1 MATVIGLLVL
11 FFGGAVIGRSVT
23 QARSQPWAGP
33 RSAGMRQRAGSRAV
47 TAAQRPVRQEARLLR
62 LNAQLADWREERSHA
77 RKNGGGPPVPAR
89 PPALGGRAR
98 TAVTAVKR
106 LGSFST
112 GSSVGGGNG
121 SGGSAPAAANG
132 SGHAPP
138 AAPKASPSP
147 SGSPGRTT
155 TVAAGTST
163 GSVEKLIEGVNQIH
177 AEAAAGGIHAK
188 QRGIKSA
195 VEGSIRFSAMAA
207 MLSRAMSEPGAN
219 YGPEITEPLA
229 KASEHLQAAAMAFSE
244 SDTNLTT
251 LLNMSVGELAS
262 SSRQAPH
269 HGELSESGSR

>member
-1 MATVIGLLVL
+1 MK
-11 FFGGAVIGRSVT
+11 
-23 QARSQPWAGP
+23 
-33 RSAGMRQRAGSRAV
+33 
-47 TAAQRPVRQEARLLR
+47 LLR
-62 LNAQLADWREERSHA
+62 FNAQLTDWLEQQRHA
-77 RKNGGGPPVPAR
+77 RKGGGTPAPAR
-89 PPALGGRAR
+89 PPSAGRAR
-98 TAVTAVKR
+98 SAVATVKR

-112 GSSVGGGNG
+112 GSSGGGGNG
-121 SGGSAPAAANG
+121 SSGSAPAAANG
-132 SGHAPP
+132 SGRQPPP
-138 AAPKASPSP
+138 AAPKAPSSP

-269 HGELSESGSR
+269 HGELSESGSH